1 MWSMADDASD
11 GIDFSAENFMQ
22 GTFEKRGDVG
32 IIWINNPPVNAISVG
47 VRVALID
54 GVAKL
59 TQDPEIKACVL
70 ACEGRTFMAGADITE
85 FGKPP
90 LSPGLHEALD
100 AIENSAKPIVAAIHG
115 TALGAGLEVAL
126 ACHYRVAVATAKV
139 GLPEV
144 KLGILPGAGG
154 TQRLPR
160 LIGVETALGI
170 IVSGDPISATQAAQA
185 GVVDK
190 IIEGDLTAG
199 AVAFAKDLI
208 ARKAP
213 ARKIRDIN
221 IDAGKL
227 PAGFFDEARK
237 RISKEKKN
245 LFAPQRIVDALEA
258 AVTLP
263 FDKGLAQE
271 RLLFAQCLQ
280 NSQAKA
286 LQHIFFAE
294 RKAASVPNLDK
305 NVTKREVKTVGII
318 GAGTMGGGI
327 AMNFLNVGIPVTL
340 LEMKQEALDRGI
352 GVIRKNYENTAS
364 KGKLTLEQ
372 VEQRM
377 GLLKPTLSYDD
388 LSQADLII
396 EAVFETMAVKKEV
409 FGKLDKVAKP
419 GAMLASNT
427 SYLSIDEIAD
437 STSRPADVVGMHF
450 FSPANVMRLLE
461 IVRGAKTAQD
471 VLVTVVDIAKRINK
485 VGVVCGNRDGFI
497 GNRMLGGYAYQASL
511 MVLEGAMPEQ
521 VDSALRNF
529 GMPMGVLQMSDLA
542 GLDIGYKSRKDRDP
556 NSFDGRVTRSADLL
570 VEMGRMGQKTQAG
583 YYDYAPGDRTPRP
596 SPVVAEVLL
605 KASKEYGI
613 ERRSFSDEEIVERCF
628 LALMNVGCEV
638 LREGVASRS
647 SDIDIVYLYGYG
659 FPAYRGGPMFWAENE
674 IGLKAALEKLR
685 KYSAATGGKW
695 LTVSPLLEQ
704 LVAEGKG
711 FASVGQ

>member
-1 MWSMADDASD
+1 
-11 GIDFSAENFMQ
+11 MQ
-22 GTFEKRGDVG
+22 GSFEKRGDIG

-59 TQDPEIKACVL
+59 SADAEIKAGVL

-90 LSPGLHEALD
+90 LSPGLRDALES
-100 AIENSAKPIVAAIHG
+100 IEKSAKPIVAAIHG
-115 TALGAGLEVAL
+115 TALGGGLEVAL
-126 ACHYRVAVATAKV
+126 ACHYRVAVASAKV

-144 KLGILPGAGG
+144 KLGLLPGAGG

-160 LIGVETALGI
+160 LIGVEAALNI
-170 IVSGDPISATQAAQA
+170 IVSGEPVPATLAAKA

-190 IIEGDLTAG
+190 IIEGDLTEG
-199 AVAFAKDLI
+199 AIAFAKDLI
-208 ARKAP
+208 ARNAP

-221 IDAGKL
+221 IDVATL
-227 PAGFFDEARK
+227 PAGFFEDARK
-237 RISKEKKN
+237 RVAKERKN

-263 FDKGLAQE
+263 FDAGMARE
-271 RLLFAQCLQ
+271 RLLFTQCLQ

-305 NVTKREVKTVGII
+305 NVTKRDIKTVGII

-327 AMNFLNVGIPVTL
+327 AMNFLNAGIPVTL

-377 GLLKPTLSYDD
+377 SLLKPTLSYDD
-388 LSQADLII
+388 LGQADLII
-396 EAVFETMAVKKEV
+396 EAVFETMAIKKEV
-409 FGKLDKVAKP
+409 FGKLDKAAKP
-419 GAMLASNT
+419 GAILASNT
-427 SYLSIDEIAD
+427 SYLSIDEIAN
-437 STSRPADVVGMHF
+437 SVSRPGDVVGLHF

-471 VLVTVVDIAKRINK
+471 VLVTVIDIAKRINK
-485 VGVVCGNRDGFI
+485 IGVVCGNRDGFI

-521 VDSALRNF
+521 VDGALRSF

-542 GLDIGYKSRKDRDP
+542 GLDVGYKSRKDRDP

-583 YYDYAPGDRTPRP
+583 YYDYATGDRTPRP
-596 SPVVAEVLL
+596 SPVVAEVLM
-605 KASKEYGI
+605 KVSKEFGI

-638 LREGVASRS
+638 LREGVANRS
-647 SDIDIVYLYGYG
+647 SDVDIVYLYGYG
-659 FPAYRGGPMFWAENE
+659 FPAYRGGPMFWAENA
-674 IGLKAALEKLR
+674 IGLKTALEKLR
-685 KYSAATGGKW
+685 KYSAETGGKW
-695 LTVSPLLEQ
+695 LKVSPLLEQ

-711 FASVGQ
+711 FASIGQ

>member
-1 MWSMADDASD
+1 
-11 GIDFSAENFMQ
+11 MQ
-22 GTFEKRGDVG
+22 GSFEKRGDIG

-59 TQDPEIKACVL
+59 AQDPEIKAGVL

-90 LSPGLHEALD
+90 LSPSLRDALD
-100 AIENSAKPIVAAIHG
+100 AIEACDKPIVAAIHG
-115 TALGAGLEVAL
+115 TALGGGLEVAL

-160 LIGVETALGI
+160 LIGVEAALGI
-170 IVSGDPISATQAAQA
+170 IVSGDPVPATQAAKA
-185 GVVDK
+185 GVLDK
-190 IIEGDLTAG
+190 IIDGDLTAG
-199 AVAFAKDLI
+199 ALAFAKDLI
-208 ARKAP
+208 ARNAP
-213 ARKIRDIN
+213 PRRIRDIN
-221 IDAGKL
+221 IDAAKL

-237 RISKEKKN
+237 RIAKEKKN

-263 FDKGLAQE
+263 FDTGMAQE
-271 RLLFAQCLQ
+271 RLLFSQCLQ
-280 NSQAKA
+280 NSQSKA

-305 NVTKREVKTVGII
+305 NVSKRDVKTVAII

-364 KGKLTLEQ
+364 KGKLTMEQ

-377 GLLKPTLSYDD
+377 ALLKPTLSYDD
-388 LSQADLII
+388 LGQADLII
-396 EAVFETMAVKKEV
+396 EAVFETMAIKKEV
-409 FGKLDKVAKP
+409 FGKLDQAAKK
-419 GAMLASNT
+419 GAILASNT
-427 SYLSIDEIAD
+427 SYLSIDEIAG
-437 STSRPADVVGMHF
+437 SVSRPSDVVGMHF

-497 GNRMLGGYAYQASL
+497 GNRMLGGYAHQASL

-521 VDSALRNF
+521 VDGALRNF

-542 GLDIGYKSRKDRDP
+542 GLDVGYKSRKDRDP
-556 NSFDGRVTRSADLL
+556 SSFDGRATRSADLL

-596 SPVVAEVLL
+596 SPVVADVLM
-605 KASKEYGI
+605 KVSKEYGI

-638 LREGVASRS
+638 LREGVANRS

-659 FPAYRGGPMFWAENE
+659 FPAYRGGPMFWAENTV
-674 IGLKAALEKLR
+674 GLKTALDKLR

>member
-1 MWSMADDASD
+1 
-11 GIDFSAENFMQ
+11 MQ
-22 GTFEKRGDVG
+22 GRFEKRGNVG

-47 VRVALID
+47 VRAALID

-59 TQDPEIKACVL
+59 AQDPEINIGVL

-90 LSPGLHEALD
+90 VSPGLHEAIN
-100 AIENSAKPIVAAIHG
+100 AVESSVKPIVAAIHG
-115 TALGAGLEVAL
+115 TAFGGGLEVAL
-126 ACHYRVAVATAKV
+126 GCHYRVAVASAKV

-144 KLGILPGAGG
+144 KLGLLPGAGG

-160 LIGVETALGI
+160 LIGIEAALGI
-170 IVSGDPISATQAAQA
+170 IVSGDPVPAAPAAKA
-185 GVVDK
+185 GVIDK
-190 IIEGDLTAG
+190 IIEGDLLEG
-199 AVAFAKDLI
+199 ALDYARGLAARQAPLRKVRDLVVDTG
-208 ARKAP
+208 
-213 ARKIRDIN
+213 KI
-221 IDAGKL
+221 
-227 PAGFFDEARK
+227 PAGFFEEARK

-258 AVTLP
+258 ASTLP
-263 FDKGLAQE
+263 FDKGMARERELFLQCAQNG
-271 RLLFAQCLQ
+271 Q
-280 NSQAKA
+280 SKA
-286 LQHIFFAE
+286 LQYVFFAE
-294 RKAASVPNLDK
+294 RKAANVPNLDK
-305 NVTKREVKTVGII
+305 NVAKRDIKSVAIV

-340 LEMKQEALDRGI
+340 LEMKQEALDRGV
-352 GVIRKNYENTAS
+352 GVIRKNYDNTAA
-364 KGKLTLEQ
+364 KGKLTPEQ
-372 VEQRM
+372 VQERM

-388 LSQADLII
+388 FRDADLVI
-396 EAVFETMAVKKEV
+396 EAVFETMAIKKEV
-409 FGKLDKVAKP
+409 FAKLDKTLKK
-419 GAMLASNT
+419 GAILASNT
-427 SYLSIDEIAD
+427 SYLSIDEIAE
-437 STSRPADVVGMHF
+437 STSRPSDVVGMHF

-521 VDSALRNF
+521 VDAALRNF

-542 GLDIGYKSRKDRDP
+542 GLDVGYKSRKDRDP
-556 NSFDGRVTRSADLL
+556 ASFDGRVTRSADLL

-596 SPVVAEVLL
+596 SPVVADIIAKV
-605 KASKEYGI
+605 SKDYGI
-613 ERRSFSDEEIVERCF
+613 ARRQFSDEEIVERCF
-628 LALMNVGCEV
+628 LALMNVGCDV
-638 LREGVASRS
+638 LSEGVASRA

-659 FPAYRGGPMFWAENE
+659 FPAYRGGPMFWAENAV
-674 IGLKAALEKLR
+674 GLKTALEKLK
-685 KYSAATGGKW
+685 KYSADTGGKW
-695 LTVSPLLEQ
+695 LKVSPLLEK